1 MTKLL
6 VFGAASEVM
15 GARNISLPPEI
26 DSVKKLR
33 VFLQQHYPGLK
44 RLNSLMVAVNRE
56 YAEDA
61 CPISGSDEVALI
73 PPVSG
78 G

>member
-1 MTKLL
+1 MAKLI
-6 VFGAASEVM
+6 VFGAAAELIGSRLV
-15 GARNISLPPEI
+15 SLPPEI
-26 DSVKKLR
+26 DSVKMLR
-33 VFLQQHYPGLK
+33 IFLGQHYPGLK

-56 YAEDA
+56 YAEDDQF
-61 CPISGSDEVALI
+61 ISGGDEVALI